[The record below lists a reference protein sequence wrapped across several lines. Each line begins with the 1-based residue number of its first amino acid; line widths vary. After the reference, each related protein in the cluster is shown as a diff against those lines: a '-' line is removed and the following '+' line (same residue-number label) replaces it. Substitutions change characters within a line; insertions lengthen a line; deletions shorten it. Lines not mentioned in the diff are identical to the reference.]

1 MLRNI
6 LTFSASIIF
15 SQSIENISYDFINHQ
30 GHILNKGSL
39 VWNEDWHSNGLFF
52 DGTFANYPSMYGP
65 IIEKRLLKPIEDISN
80 LDSSKTLSYFDYVQ
94 GDYYL
99 DNLDLGIKYSNP
111 GRVINLYAFKKRYA
125 GAYNQ
130 YNYGIGTISPIH
142 YTFLGDYNIRKNNE
156 KLFISV
162 GNFNSDYGL
171 LDSSNTSFLD
181 SRITSSSLKY
191 ENQYDS
197 LLLTLDYNIF
207 FQRLNGLHSSSIF
220 EGVIY
225 LTRTKIDGSMMI
237 LSSNK
242 YNYGLSYNLNKRSL
256 NHYDVKNFNWNVI
269 DLFIQNKKLKY
280 SIGLNTFK
288 DGHDLI
294 FSSRSNFQLGLIRS
308 KINFERSYKPYHI
321 AYTDSLNFEQNDCIW
336 IENSLQMKRFK
347 IGFDFAF
354 QNFERKIDQMG
365 LPTKGNNLWMSLYL
379 SPVFQN
385 DLEFSIR
392 YNRSISNEYI
402 NDGIGDRMKIQLG
415 NKFNLFSN
423 AMTIKYH
430 VSMDGYMNRKNGY
443 ALNPIERY
451 PVYQPEQASLKNLWI
466 PSFTVTSFVKNVEIS
481 YAMHHLTNIIDDY
494 LNRSYES
501 NQIVFNKYYP
511 SITRLASLAIKW
523 NFYN

>member
-494 LNRSYES
+494 LNRSYDS

>member
-6 LTFSASIIF
+6 LTFSASILF

-65 IIEKRLLKPIEDISN
+65 IIEKRLLEPIEDISN

-99 DNLDLGIKYSNP
+99 DNLDLGMKYSNP
-111 GRVINLYAFKKRYA
+111 GRVINLHAFKRRYA

-156 KLFISV
+156 KLFLSV

-191 ENQYDS
+191 ENQHDS
-197 LLLTLDYNIF
+197 LLLKLDYNIF
-207 FQRLNGLHSSSIF
+207 FQRLNGLHSSSIL
-220 EGVIY
+220 ESVIY
-225 LTRTKIDGSMMI
+225 FTRTKIDGSMMI
-237 LSSNK
+237 LNSND

-256 NHYDVKNFNWNVI
+256 SHDDVKDFNWNVFN
-269 DLFIQNKKLKY
+269 LFIQNKKSKY
-280 SIGLNTFK
+280 SIGLNKFK

-308 KINFERSYKPYHI
+308 MINFERSYKPYHI
-321 AYTDSLNFEQNDCIW
+321 AYTDSLNFEKNDCIW
-336 IENSLQMKRFK
+336 IENSSQMKRFK

-354 QNFERKIDQMG
+354 QNFKREFNHMG
-365 LPTKGNNLWMSLYL
+365 LPTKGNNFWISLYV
-379 SPVFQN
+379 SPIFQN
-385 DLEFSIR
+385 DLDFSIR

-402 NDGIGDRMKIQLG
+402 SDGIGDRIKILLG
-415 NKFNLFSN
+415 NKFNLFQN
-423 AMTIKYH
+423 AMTLKYH
-430 VSMDGYMNRKNGY
+430 VSIDGYMNRKNGY
-443 ALNPIERY
+443 SLTPIERY
-451 PVYQPEQASLKNLWI
+451 PVHQPELASLENMWV
-466 PSFTVTSFVKNVEIS
+466 PSFTAICFVKNVEIS

-494 LNRSYES
+494 LNRSYDS

-511 SITRLASLAIKW
+511 SVTRLASLAIKW
-523 NFYN
+523 NFYD

>member
-65 IIEKRLLKPIEDISN
+65 IIEERLLKPIEDISN

-256 NHYDVKNFNWNVI
+256 SHDDVKNINWNVFN
-269 DLFIQNKKLKY
+269 LFIQNKKSKY
-280 SIGLNTFK
+280 IIGLNNSK
-288 DGHDLI
+288 DGNDLI
-294 FSSRSNFQLGLIRS
+294 FSARSNFRLRLIIS

-321 AYTDSLNFEQNDCIW
+321 AYADSLNFEQNDCIW
-336 IENSLQMKRFK
+336 IENSLKMKRFN

-354 QNFERKIDQMG
+354 QNFEREFNHNG
-365 LPTKGNNLWMSLYL
+365 LPTKGNNFWISLYL

-385 DLEFSIR
+385 DLDFSIR

-402 NDGIGDRMKIQLG
+402 SDGIGDRIKIQFG

-423 AMTIKYH
+423 AMTLKYH
-430 VSMDGYMNRKNGY
+430 ISIDGYMNRKNEY
-443 ALNPIERY
+443 ALTPIERY
-451 PVYQPEQASLKNLWI
+451 PIYQSEQAQLKNLWV
-466 PSFTVTSFVKNVEIS
+466 PSFTVKCLVKNVEIS
-481 YAMHHLTNIIDDY
+481 YAMYNLINIIDDF
-494 LNRSYES
+494 LNRSYDS

-511 SITRLASLAIKW
+511 SVTRLASLAIKW
-523 NFYN
+523 NFHN

>member
-15 SQSIENISYDFINHQ
+15 SQSIENISYDFTNHQ
-30 GHILNKGSL
+30 GHILNRGSL
-39 VWNEDWHSNGLFF
+39 VWNEDWQSNGLFF

-65 IIEKRLLKPIEDISN
+65 VIEDRVLKPIEDISN
-80 LDSSKTLSYFDYVQ
+80 LDSSKTLSYFDYAQ

-111 GRVINLYAFKKRYA
+111 GRVINLHAFKRRYA
-125 GAYNQ
+125 GAYNH

-142 YTFLGDYNIRKNNE
+142 YTFLGDYNIRRNNE
-156 KLFISV
+156 KLFISL
-162 GNFNSDYGL
+162 GNFSSDYGL
-171 LDSSNTSFLD
+171 LDSSNISFLD

-197 LLLTLDYNIF
+197 LLLKLDYNIF

-225 LTRTKIDGSMMI
+225 FTRTKIDGSMMM

-256 NHYDVKNFNWNVI
+256 NHNAVKNFNWNVFN
-269 DLFIQNKKLKY
+269 LFIQNKKLKY
-280 SIGLNTFK
+280 SIGLNNSK
-288 DGHDLI
+288 DGNDLI
-294 FSSRSNFQLGLIRS
+294 FRARSNFRLRLIIS

-321 AYTDSLNFEQNDCIW
+321 AYADSLNFEQNDYIW
-336 IENSLQMKRFK
+336 IENSLQMKRFN
-347 IGFDFAF
+347 IGLDFAF
-354 QNFERKIDQMG
+354 QNFEREFNHMG
-365 LPTKGNNLWMSLYL
+365 LPTKGNNFWISLYL

-385 DLEFSIR
+385 DLDFSIR
-392 YNRSISNEYI
+392 YNRSISNKYI
-402 NDGIGDRMKIQLG
+402 SDGIGDRMKIQLG

-423 AMTIKYH
+423 ALTLKYH
-430 VSMDGYMNRKNGY
+430 VSIDGYMNRKSGY
-443 ALNPIERY
+443 DLTPIERY
-451 PVYQPEQASLKNLWI
+451 PVHQSEQSSLENLWV
-466 PSFTVTSFVKNVEIS
+466 PSLTVTSFVKNVEIS
-481 YAMHHLTNIIDDY
+481 YTMHHLTNIIDDY
-494 LNRSYES
+494 LNRSYDS

-511 SITRLASLAIKW
+511 SDTRLASLAIKW
-523 NFYN
+523 NFLN

>member
-392 YNRSISNEYI
+392 YNRSISREYI

-494 LNRSYES
+494 LNRSYDS

-511 SITRLASLAIKW
+511 SVTRLASLAIKW

>member
-39 VWNEDWHSNGLFF
+39 FWNEDWHSNGLFF

-65 IIEKRLLKPIEDISN
+65 IIEKRLLKPIEDISY

-142 YTFLGDYNIRKNNE
+142 YTFLGDYNIRRNNE
-156 KLFISV
+156 KLFISL
-162 GNFNSDYGL
+162 GNFSSDYGL
-171 LDSSNTSFLD
+171 LDSSNNSFLD

-197 LLLTLDYNIF
+197 LLLKLDYNIF

-225 LTRTKIDGSMMI
+225 FTRTKIDGSMMI

-242 YNYGLSYNLNKRSL
+242 YNYGFSYNLNKRSL
-256 NHYDVKNFNWNVI
+256 SHDDVKNINWNVFN
-269 DLFIQNKKLKY
+269 LFIQNKKSKY
-280 SIGLNTFK
+280 SIGLNNSK
-288 DGHDLI
+288 DGNDLI
-294 FSSRSNFQLGLIRS
+294 FSVRSNFRLRLITS

-321 AYTDSLNFEQNDCIW
+321 AYADSLNFEQNDCIW
-336 IENSLQMKRFK
+336 IENSLQMRRFN

-354 QNFERKIDQMG
+354 QNFAREFNHMG
-365 LPTKGNNLWMSLYL
+365 LPAKGNNFWISFYL

-385 DLEFSIR
+385 DLDFSIR

-402 NDGIGDRMKIQLG
+402 SDGIGDRLKIQLG

-423 AMTIKYH
+423 AMTLKYH
-430 VSMDGYMNRKNGY
+430 VSIDGYMNRKNGY
-443 ALNPIERY
+443 ALTPIERY
-451 PVYQPEQASLKNLWI
+451 PVHQPEPASLENLWI
-466 PSFTVTSFVKNVEIS
+466 PSFTAICFVKNVEIS
-481 YAMHHLTNIIDDY
+481 YEMHHLTNIINDY
-494 LNRSYES
+494 LSRNYDS
-501 NQIVFNKYYP
+501 NEIVFNKYYP
-511 SITRLASLAIKW
+511 SVTRLASLAIKW

>member
-1 MLRNI
+1 MLRII

-142 YTFLGDYNIRKNNE
+142 YTFLGDYNIRRNNE

-494 LNRSYES
+494 LNRSYDS

-511 SITRLASLAIKW
+511 SVTRLASLAIKW

>member
-494 LNRSYES
+494 LNRSYDS

-511 SITRLASLAIKW
+511 SVTRLASLAIKW

>member
-392 YNRSISNEYI
+392 YNRSISREYI

-494 LNRSYES
+494 LNRSYDS

-523 NFYN
+523 NFYD

>member
-385 DLEFSIR
+385 DLEFNIR
-392 YNRSISNEYI
+392 YNRSISREYI

-423 AMTIKYH
+423 AMT
-430 VSMDGYMNRKNGY
+430 
-443 ALNPIERY
+443 
-451 PVYQPEQASLKNLWI
+451 
-466 PSFTVTSFVKNVEIS
+466 
-481 YAMHHLTNIIDDY
+481 
-494 LNRSYES
+494 
-501 NQIVFNKYYP
+501 
-511 SITRLASLAIKW
+511 
-523 NFYN
+523 